1 MMPNKKKK
9 NIKFSLRVQII
20 LGVVL
25 PMLVGMVLL
34 SAFHLKRE
42 QQLLEDQTLQSAI
55 QTANVI
61 NSSLRHSMLL
71 PEHKMLDVILEDFSD
86 IDSVS
91 RVQIANSNGEIR
103 VDTKSQS
110 VGKILSLTESGCV
123 ECHLYEPSK
132 RPHAV
137 LLPFSS
143 GVLRVGIPI
152 LNGEECMSCHDA
164 SLSQLGMMFVDT
176 PQQQLEEHV
185 VEDLGVEIIILV
197 ISTVVAG
204 LFLYFL
210 LTWLVVR
217 RVEIFDRY
225 LEAYADG
232 DFSVRMPAPLYEK
245 DELDTL
251 VSTFNDM
258 ADELEQHNEIE
269 FRRQQTQRNVVR
281 DERER
286 IARELHDGI
295 AQLSG
300 FVLAKASAI
309 RLLLK
314 AGNTKKALSN
324 LTYLEEAA
332 QDLSVDVR
340 EAILGLKTS
349 EHIGNGLIAM
359 LQGYVEQ
366 FRKLS
371 DLIVNISISTEIEDI
386 PFLSETELNI
396 LRIVQEALSN
406 ARKHANASEVS
417 LFVTRENDFLLIAI
431 EDDGIG
437 FDPEIIDSDRSL
449 HFGLR
454 GMRERADTIGGT
466 FAIKSELGVKT
477 QVLIKLPLSEEETN

>member
-1 MMPNKKKK
+1 MPNKKKK

-176 PQQQLEEHV
+176 PLQQFEEHV

-258 ADELEQHNEIE
+258 ADELE
-269 FRRQQTQRNVVR
+269 
-281 DERER
+281 
-286 IARELHDGI
+286 
-295 AQLSG
+295 
-300 FVLAKASAI
+300 
-309 RLLLK
+309 
-314 AGNTKKALSN
+314 
-324 LTYLEEAA
+324 
-332 QDLSVDVR
+332 
-340 EAILGLKTS
+340 
-349 EHIGNGLIAM
+349 
-359 LQGYVEQ
+359 
-366 FRKLS
+366 
-371 DLIVNISISTEIEDI
+371 
-386 PFLSETELNI
+386 
-396 LRIVQEALSN
+396 
-406 ARKHANASEVS
+406 
-417 LFVTRENDFLLIAI
+417 
-431 EDDGIG
+431 
-437 FDPEIIDSDRSL
+437 
-449 HFGLR
+449 
-454 GMRERADTIGGT
+454 
-466 FAIKSELGVKT
+466 
-477 QVLIKLPLSEEETN
+477 